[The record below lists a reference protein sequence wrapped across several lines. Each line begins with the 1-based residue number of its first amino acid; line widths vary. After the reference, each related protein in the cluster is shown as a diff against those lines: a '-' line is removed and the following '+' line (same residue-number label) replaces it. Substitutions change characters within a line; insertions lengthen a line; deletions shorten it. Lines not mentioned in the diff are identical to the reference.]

1 MSTESQ
7 AMQGPNWLKVIRGL
21 AYRTVW
27 VLLYLS
33 HLALAF
39 VALAGF
45 LGVAIFALDP
55 NGGASNTA
63 GRRVTFAQRCA
74 MGLVSGSLG
83 LAAAVASRMLLRS
96 HQRINPLYPEMQIGF
111 HTGGSQACE
120 RVTDSS
126 TAMYDRD
133 IDGVP

>member
-1 MSTESQ
+1 
-7 AMQGPNWLKVIRGL
+7 MQGPGWLRVTREL

-39 VALAGF
+39 VALVGF
-45 LGVAIFALDP
+45 FGIAFFAFAP

-63 GRRVTFAQRCA
+63 GQRVSVAQRCV
-74 MGLVSGSLG
+74 MGLMSGSFG
-83 LAAAVASRMLLRS
+83 VAAAAGSRMLLRS

-111 HTGGSQACE
+111 HSGGSEAAKRE
-120 RVTDSS
+120 AGPSR
-126 TAMYDRD
+126 AMYDRD